1 MTIEVYRRE
10 HAQVFDALNRA
21 WLEGNGLLEPAD
33 EPHLTNPDE
42 TIIAA
47 GGQIFVAIE
56 DGMVVGTCAI
66 APHGPGEL
74 EIVKLAVSPTVQGR
88 GIGGALVDASLNFA
102 RRQGAQR
109 VTLLSS
115 SRLTP

>member
-1 MTIEVYRRE
+1 MTIEVYQPV

-21 WLEGNGLLEPAD
+21 WLVGNGLLEPAD

-56 DGMVVGTCAI
+56 DGMVVGTCA
-66 APHGPGEL
+66 
-74 EIVKLAVSPTVQGR
+74 
-88 GIGGALVDASLNFA
+88 D
-102 RRQGAQR
+102 
-109 VTLLSS
+109 
-115 SRLTP
+115 LT